1 MQKELTIKKD
11 YSKVGEAISHE
22 LAAEFVNAHAKI
34 TPEGVTSYVIG
45 RNIIDEILAQQGCAG
60 IRFYNALNENN
71 QKTLVYVGIDAD
83 GKDIVKKVIVLED
96 GQMQTVPAIVADRSG
111 WGGGG
116 KGLDDL
122 LTIIFGK

>member
-11 YSKVGEAISHE
+11 YSKVGEGISHE
-22 LAAEFVNAHAKI
+22 MAADFVNAHAKM
-34 TPEGVTSYVIG
+34 TKEGVTSYVIG
-45 RNIIDEILAQQGCAG
+45 RNIIDEILAQQGCVG

-96 GQMQTVPAIVADRSG
+96 GQLSTVPAIVADRSNWEG
-111 WGGGG
+111 SLW
-116 KGLDDL
+116 DL
-122 LTIIFGK
+122 IFGR

>member
-1 MQKELTIKKD
+1 MQKELTTQE
-11 YSKVGEAISHE
+11 GLQQGWGRISHE
-22 LAAEFVNAHAKI
+22 MAADFVNAHAKT

-71 QKTLVYVGIDAD
+71 QKTLVYVGIDVN

-96 GQMQTVPAIVADRSG
+96 GQLATVNALVADRSD
-111 WGGGG
+111 WESSIWE
-116 KGLDDL
+116 L
-122 LTIIFGK
+122 IFGK